1 MNAQRMISVGEGG
14 SINPADVVLI
24 ASMASTP
31 IKRLVRHTDP
41 QKIVNLTYGY
51 PRRSLIVFAN
61 GFIAI
66 THLPVDTLTRM
77 ICSGRE
83 AHLDNP

>member
-1 MNAQRMISVGEGG
+1 MNAPSMIAIGEGG
-14 SINPADVVLI
+14 SINPAEVVLV
-24 ASMASTP
+24 ASMTSAP
-31 IKRLVRHTDP
+31 VKRLVRQTDP

-66 THLPVDTLTRM
+66 THLPVDALTAAV
-77 ICSGRE
+77 CSERA